1 MRNPKRRLCFLTY
14 IHNINDI
21 HTFSL
26 WHLWLCRNY
35 PSWRWIMG
43 GRWFAWITRFLSK
56 ISSYLALLMWHLIFR
71 KIENWIRMYVVIL
84 TLFWR
89 LLFMG
94 SLYNNR
100 STHSCHNGCYSNII
114 QGMVVSQMVKYSMQ
128 RFRVFSILWHNHKS
142 DREIQFTNRRCTC

>member
-1 MRNPKRRLCFLTY
+1 MIIRSKYFVVIRQKGLYFSTY

-21 HTFSL
+21 QTFSL

-56 ISSYLALLMWHLIFR
+56 ILLYLALLMWHLIFR

-84 TLFWR
+84 ILFWR

-94 SLYNNR
+94 SLSNNR

-114 QGMVVSQMVKYSMQ
+114 QSMVVSQMVRYG
-128 RFRVFSILWHNHKS
+128 HATH
-142 DREIQFTNRRCTC
+142 